1 MEINTIV
8 PLEWVPFT
16 DCQLEMKI
24 VSVLLRFVSS
34 FVRCR
39 LTDISYLNNQ
49 KSNHFHIANGCLI
62 LTISKAM
69 STRRLQSSLD
79 VFLWSNRNKLPLHY
93 KKKWIYKWIG
103 PNILRNNYMI
113 ISSPKKENQ
122 IWPTWN
128 KLAWESFQLES
139 REHTV
144 EGTQWQCIDAEVK
157 LLHPWRAEH
166 LDV

>member
-8 PLEWVPFT
+8 PLEWIPFT

-122 IWPTWN
+122 IWPILQGKTHEIS
-128 KLAWESFQLES
+128 LLEKVFN
-139 REHTV
+139 RK
-144 EGTQWQCIDAEVK
+144 AENT
-157 LLHPWRAEH
+157 PWKELSDNA
-166 LDV
+166 